1 MNQAVDKLGN
11 YFNSVISK
19 SNGEL
24 NIKEVITGFTVDV
37 IASTSFA
44 TETNANGDRSSKNVF
59 LENSIGLL
67 DFKAWILLSFFA
79 MPKRFNRWV
88 GAELGFNMKPFNFF
102 VDLSRAILA
111 QRKAE
116 NGKVHRTDLVQ
127 LMTDAFV
134 YEDELQKTN
143 YDKLTATADN
153 GLFLNNFNFYVC
165 NTFKSLQMSTLK
177 LKRQILLLMD
187 QFVDS

>member
-1 MNQAVDKLGN
+1 MNRAVDKLGD
-11 YFNSVISK
+11 YFNNTIAK
-19 SNGEL
+19 SNGEM

-44 TETNANGDRSSKNVF
+44 TETNTNGDRSGKNVF
-59 LENSIGLL
+59 LENSVGLL

-79 MPKRFNRWV
+79 MPKSFNRWV

-116 NGKVHRTDLVQ
+116 NGKVRRTDLVQ

-153 GLFLNNFNFYVC
+153 GMF
-165 NTFKSLQMSTLK
+165 TSK
-177 LKRQILLLMD
+177 QI
-187 QFVDS
+187 